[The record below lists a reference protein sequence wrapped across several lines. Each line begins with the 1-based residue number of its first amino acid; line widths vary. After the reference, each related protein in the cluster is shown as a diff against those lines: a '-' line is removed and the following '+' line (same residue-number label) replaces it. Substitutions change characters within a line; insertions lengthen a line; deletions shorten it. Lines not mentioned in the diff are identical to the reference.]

1 MNMMKRKQ
9 KTKIKNSEP
18 DSAQKPEETN
28 YEQEY
33 LYLGHF
39 IKYNLYLLFKSVIF
53 SSIISKFPTID
64 EATEATNNIIKELD
78 LDSKPKT

>member
-1 MNMMKRKQ
+1 MKRKQ
-9 KTKIKNSEP
+9 KTKIKTSESDSSHKP
-18 DSAQKPEETN
+18 DLAN

-33 LYLGHF
+33 LYLGHY
-39 IKYNLYLLFKSVIF
+39 IKYNLYLLCKSVIF
-53 SSIISKFPTID
+53 SSVISKFPTIE